1 MNFEQARYNM
11 IKQQFRPWHVCD
23 AQTLDLVTE
32 IHREDFIPAPYRNL
46 ALADINIPLLHGQV
60 TMAPKIEARL
70 LQSLA
75 IQGNDQIL
83 EIGTGCGY
91 LTALLAKL
99 GGVVHSVDIYPEF
112 TAMAATALKLY
123 NLHNVVLHT
132 GDANNGWAV
141 HAPYDVI
148 AITGSMPVLNDAFQL
163 QLKTGGRLFMIIGTS
178 PAMQVK
184 LIRRLG
190 EEEWSHEDLFET
202 DLPPLIGAIRQP
214 TFNF

>member
-11 IKQQFRPWHVCD
+11 VKQQLRPWHVND

-32 IHREDFIPAPYRNL
+32 IHREDFILAPYRNL

-60 TMAPKIEARL
+60 TMAPKVEARL

-75 IQGNDQIL
+75 VQGHDHIL

-99 GGVVHSVDIYPEF
+99 GGIVHSVDIYPEF
-112 TAMAATALKLY
+112 TATAGATLKLY

-132 GDANNGWAV
+132 GNAINGWSV

-148 AITGSMPVLNDAFQL
+148 AVTGSLPTPHDAFQL
-163 QLKTGGRLFMIIGTS
+163 QLKPGGRLFVITGTS

-184 LIRRLG
+184 LIKRQG

>member
-11 IKQQFRPWHVCD
+11 VKQQLRPWHVND
-23 AQTLDLVTE
+23 VQALDLLTE
-32 IHREDFIPAPYRNL
+32 IRREDFIPAPYRNL
-46 ALADINIPLLHGQV
+46 AFADISIPLIHGQV
-60 TMAPKIEARL
+60 TMTPKMEARL

-75 IQGNDQIL
+75 VQGDDRIL

-112 TAMAATALKLY
+112 KVMAGAILKQYDLR
-123 NLHNVVLHT
+123 NVVLHT
-132 GDANNGWAV
+132 GNAINGWSV

-148 AITGSMPVLNDAFQL
+148 AITGSVRVLNDAFQH
-163 QLKTGGRLFMIIGTS
+163 QLKPGGRLFAISGKS

-184 LIRRLG
+184 LIRRMG
-190 EEEWSHEDLFET
+190 DAEWSHEDLFET
-202 DLPPLIGAIRQP
+202 DLPPLIGASHQ
-214 TFNF
+214 TMFNF